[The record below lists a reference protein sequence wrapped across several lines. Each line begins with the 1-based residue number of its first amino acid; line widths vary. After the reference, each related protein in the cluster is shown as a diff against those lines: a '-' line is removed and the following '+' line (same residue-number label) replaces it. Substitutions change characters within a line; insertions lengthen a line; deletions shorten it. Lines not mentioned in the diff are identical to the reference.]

1 MASDPDQRSAHYF
14 DDEPEVAS
22 ARKRIEVTLPDGSFT
37 METDTGVF
45 SHGRVDV
52 GTKFLLLEAPE
63 LPERGDLLDLGCGS
77 GPIAL
82 TMARRRPDCRVWA
95 VDVNARARRLT
106 HDNAVALGLSNVT
119 VASPDE
125 FAAALGR
132 AAGVATVPQR
142 DRWLVRA
149 SDATILADA
158 LEATKRPVNSKLRI
172 EVDPA
177 RI

>member
-1 MASDPDQRSAHYF
+1 HRHH
-14 DDEPEVAS
+14 VA
-22 ARKRIEVTLPDGSFT
+22 
-37 METDTGVF
+37 
-45 SHGRVDV
+45 GRRC
-52 GTKFLLLEAPE
+52 F
-63 LPERGDLLDLGCGS
+63 
-77 GPIAL
+77 
-82 TMARRRPDCRVWA
+82 
-95 VDVNARARRLT
+95 
-106 HDNAVALGLSNVT
+106 
-119 VASPDE
+119 E
-125 FAAALGR
+125 FVAALGR